1 MENKIK
7 KLLKIIL
14 VPIVAPIVIFWILI
28 KAISRLHITI
38 KGRKVKISFLRE
50 KKRNLEYY
58 YKNINILNLFK
69 NLIVYESKYDND
81 SSIERLFNE
90 YHYTPGR
97 ICCEDG
103 DIHMNASIENKEH
116 YMHVLGHEIGHY
128 FLYTK
133 GIGGSAVRFAEI
145 ETFCDFYGSLLISL
159 ETDKNL
165 LESISVSQNF
175 LLERNKLSIK
185 DLFDLNPFD
194 ERKIRFSSILDLKFK
209 MDNLNPMEI
218 FNKLNEM
225 SEMEIREFIF
235 VK

>member
-1 MENKIK
+1 MK
-7 KLLKIIL
+7 KLIKILL
-14 VPIVAPIVIFWILI
+14 VPVIAPFVVIWILI
-28 KAISRLHITI
+28 KAISRFNIRI
-38 KGRKVKISFLRE
+38 EKGKLRISFLKER
-50 KKRNLEYY
+50 KRDLKYY
-58 YKNINILNLFK
+58 YKNINILNLFQ

-81 SSIERLFNE
+81 SIERLFNE

-97 ICCEDG
+97 ISCTEG
-103 DIHMNASIENKEH
+103 DIHMNTSIENKEH

-128 FLYTK
+128 FLYLK
-133 GIGGSAVRFAEI
+133 GIGGSCIRFPEI

-209 MDNLNPMEI
+209 MDNLSTLEI

-225 SEMEIREFIF
+225 DEMEIRKFIF